1 VEIQSNVTRTEKG
14 NHVMEREIPAMA
26 SAKIEKD
33 APNVYMKT
41 GNISGTLTLVV
52 QNSYPCP
59 VRL

>member
-1 VEIQSNVTRTEKG
+1 VEFLKGAIHTEKG

-33 APNVYMKT
+33 APIVYMKT

-52 QNSYPCP
+52 QSSYLY
-59 VRL
+59 RAQT